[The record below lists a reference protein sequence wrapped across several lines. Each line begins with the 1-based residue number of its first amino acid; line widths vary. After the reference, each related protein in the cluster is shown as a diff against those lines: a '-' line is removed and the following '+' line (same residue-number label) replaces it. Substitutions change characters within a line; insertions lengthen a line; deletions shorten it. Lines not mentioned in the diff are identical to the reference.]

1 MRSSRFVARSPWATR
16 LPALVLACALAAACG
31 GARTEPGVEPTSV
44 PASSASAAG
53 QQTADDTTGS
63 NLVPPGFGSL
73 RQDDIA
79 VRVQL
84 VGGLTVR
91 AIPLDE
97 ALIRLLSPD
106 SYRALRDLQESRRTQ
121 IAAVQQRFRYP
132 RYSLWYVTFY
142 GQEQGEARF
151 SPQELIVTSAGR
163 DFRPLDIIPLTNGF
177 GEQRLQQRDSQS
189 ALYVFDGAIDVAQ
202 PLAVTV
208 ESVRNDSWGGVLQR
222 VERER
227 AAVRSRASRGTSTT
241 P

>member
-1 MRSSRFVARSPWATR
+1 VEIRVMRASRSLPHWSR
-16 LPALVLACALAAACG
+16 LLRLLALALLAACG
-31 GARTEPGVEPTSV
+31 GASAETGVGAVSS
-44 PASSASAAG
+44 PAPSASAAG

-91 AIPLDE
+91 AIPLE
-97 ALIRLLSPD
+97 ESVIRLLSPD

-121 IAAVQQRFRYP
+121 ISAVQQRFRYP
-132 RYSLWYVTFY
+132 RYSLWYVSFF
-142 GQEQGEARF
+142 GEEQGEARF
-151 SPQELIVTSAGR
+151 SPQELIITSAGR
-163 DFRPLDIIPLTNGF
+163 DFRPLDIIPLTSGF
-177 GEQRLQQRDSQS
+177 GEQTLKQRESQS
-189 ALYVFDGAIDVAQ
+189 ALYVFDGAIEVGQ

-208 ESVRNDSWGGVLQR
+208 ETVRSDSWAGVLQR
-222 VERER
+222 IERER
-227 AAVRSRASRGTSTT
+227 AAVRSRASRGTTN